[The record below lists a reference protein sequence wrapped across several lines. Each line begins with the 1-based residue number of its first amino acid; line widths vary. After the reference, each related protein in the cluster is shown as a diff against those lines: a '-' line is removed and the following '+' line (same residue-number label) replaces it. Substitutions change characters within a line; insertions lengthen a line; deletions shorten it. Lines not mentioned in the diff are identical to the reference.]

1 MATPPRTYL
10 RSHPIIYMY
19 LFMHVCTRAMCS
31 YYCTI
36 EDTQSFK
43 KRTDLAVRSTS
54 VSVFLTVEDSVL
66 DWPGLRCDATAA
78 SHQEHHGFL
87 FNTKGRGLAAFLAF
101 SDLAFLSPHT
111 ETYRVS
117 TLRISQGLHLH
128 PEHHPGRRGPNAGAQ
143 ESSEETWGVD
153 GCRASDAGGNQGTHQ
168 IGNFDGY
175 LWVTYG

>member
-10 RSHPIIYMY
+10 RSQPIIYMY

-101 SDLAFLSPHT
+101 SDLAFSSPHT
-111 ETYRVS
+111 ETYRDIPGIHAAHLPRSTSPSWTSSRATWTQRRCTRVFRGDLGCRWVS
-117 TLRISQGLHLH
+117 TK
-128 PEHHPGRRGPNAGAQ
+128 GPTKLA
-143 ESSEETWGVD
+143 TLMD
-153 GCRASDAGGNQGTHQ
+153 
-168 IGNFDGY
+168 I
-175 LWVTYG
+175 YG